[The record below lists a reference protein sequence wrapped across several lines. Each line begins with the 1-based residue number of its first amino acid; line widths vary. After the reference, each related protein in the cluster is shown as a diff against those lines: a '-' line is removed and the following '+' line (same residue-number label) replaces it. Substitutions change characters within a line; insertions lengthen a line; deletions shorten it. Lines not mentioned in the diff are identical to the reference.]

1 MPRQQEESG
10 RTSRHPASDSL
21 QQNEALRDRAVSG
34 FHTFGFVGACHRL
47 QSGSPKSTIK
57 IVASRHLEQVLAHA
71 ENQLA
76 ATGARRPTEVL
87 PLYKKFLKVEEHRL
101 RLKHQAGHG
110 GREICAHRA
119 DLVDVLLRY
128 VFGAAFTATRPE
140 EASGAPLALIAL
152 GGYGRGELNPFSDI
166 DVMLLHRQGAKKISP
181 HLEEMVE
188 QVLYLLWDSG
198 FKVGHSTRSIKEA
211 ITQANRD
218 MLTKTAMLESRFLAG
233 DAELARE
240 FREQFRSKCVE
251 GHEREYVEMR
261 MQDQVVRHKKFG
273 DSVYLQEPHVKSG
286 CGGLRDYQNLLWMTY
301 FKEGSLS
308 TNQLV
313 GKDWLSETDQRRIER
328 AYDFLLRLRTDLH
341 YATGRATDI
350 LHLNLQ
356 EQIAKRLNYSF
367 GNGQLRSE
375 TLMRDYFEH
384 TRNIFRVTER
394 ISAQFGSG
402 HVTSRT
408 RSLFSFLPLIR
419 PDKTPIGESFFIRNK
434 QLHPDRR
441 DLFQKDPEQMMRAFQ
456 LIQEYVLDLSPEAA
470 DLVSRS
476 LEQVTRTYQYAR
488 GPREIFTA
496 ILSRKG
502 EVGRVL
508 RAMHRVDF
516 LGRYIPEFGQ
526 LTCLV
531 QHEFLHRYTADEH
544 TLVCIDKLDAI
555 VKTDDSKLIA
565 YRKIFEHLDD
575 PFVLYL
581 ALLLHDTGKAV
592 GAWPHSE
599 ASALFAQRVATRL
612 QLSPEQRK
620 SLILLVDHH
629 LTLSKIAQQ
638 RNLDDPATVAE
649 LAKIVKH
656 QKNLDALMLLTL
668 ADGQGTSAE
677 AWSDWKESLVW
688 ELFHETSRYLADQKS
703 YYEQTK
709 IERESL
715 QVSVAEALP
724 PDYADEIEAHFDFMP
739 DNYFRGC
746 DVPEIVEHLKL
757 LRSFFENVLSRGEQP
772 LAPAVKWKAFTE
784 HGHSL
789 VSFWTWDHEQL
800 LAKIAGSFSVVPI
813 NILSA
818 DVFPRGDNV
827 VLSVFRVC
835 NTKAHAVTD
844 SREFELVEQTLGRA
858 LADENFDFL
867 PLIEKAKRQSRL
879 PLAPGIEFP
888 THIGVDNKTHP
899 MYTLIEIQAPDR
911 LGLLYDILASLD
923 RESVLIALS
932 RINTQDGAAIDTLYV
947 VDRSTHTKIIDSD
960 RITAIQ
966 RHLQR
971 AILGGGAAKSK

>member
-1 MPRQQEESG
+1 MA
-10 RTSRHPASDSL
+10 T
-21 QQNEALRDRAVSG
+21 
-34 FHTFGFVGACHRL
+34 
-47 QSGSPKSTIK
+47 
-57 IVASRHLEQVLAHA
+57 SRHLEKVLAHA
-71 ENQLA
+71 ANQLA

-101 RLKHQAGHG
+101 RLKHQAGGG
-110 GREICAHRA
+110 GREICGRRA
-119 DLVDVLLRY
+119 ELVDVLLQY
-128 VFGAAFTATRPE
+128 VFAAAATATHGNGE
-140 EASGAPLALIAL
+140 SGVALALIAL

-166 DVMLLHRQGAKKISP
+166 DVMLLHRKGAKKISP
-181 HLEEMVE
+181 HLQEMVE

-211 ITQANRD
+211 IAQANRD
-218 MLTKTAMLESRFLAG
+218 MRTKTAMLESRFLAG

-251 GHEREYVEMR
+251 GYERAYVEMR
-261 MQDQVVRHKKFG
+261 MQDQVARHKKFG

-313 GKDWLSETDQRRIER
+313 GKDWLSESDQGQIER
-328 AYDFLLRLRTDLH
+328 AYEFLLRLRTDLH
-341 YATGRATDI
+341 YSTGRATDI
-350 LHLNLQ
+350 LHMNLQ
-356 EQIAKRLNYSF
+356 EQIAKRLNYSPR
-367 GNGQLRSE
+367 NGQLRSE
-375 TLMRDYFEH
+375 TLMREYYEH

-394 ISAQFGSG
+394 ITEQFVSG

-419 PDKTPIGESFFIRNK
+419 PDKVPIGESFFVRNN
-434 QLHPDRR
+434 QLYPARR
-441 DLFQKDPEQMMRAFQ
+441 DLFRRDPEQMMRAFQ
-456 LIQEYVLDLSPEAA
+456 LTQERALDLSPELA
-470 DLVSRS
+470 DLLSRS
-476 LEQVTRTYQYAR
+476 LGQVTRTYQYAR
-488 GPREIFTA
+488 GPRDIFRA

-502 EVGRVL
+502 EVGRIL
-508 RAMHRVDF
+508 RMMHRVDF

-544 TLVCIDKLDAI
+544 TLVCIDKLDALAT
-555 VKTDDSKLIA
+555 TDDPKLIA
-565 YRKIFEHLDD
+565 YRKIFEELDD

-581 ALLLHDTGKAV
+581 ALLLHDSGKAV
-592 GAWPHSE
+592 GARRHSE

-612 QLSPEQRK
+612 QLSSEQRK
-620 SLILLVDHH
+620 SLILVVDHH
-629 LTLSKIAQQ
+629 LSLSMIAQQ

-649 LAKIVKH
+649 LAGVVKN
-656 QKNLDALMLLTL
+656 QKKLNALMLLTL

-688 ELFHETSRYLADQKS
+688 QLFHDTSRYLADRKS
-703 YYEQTK
+703 YYEQTR

-715 QVSVAEALP
+715 QIAVAENLS
-724 PDYADEIEAHFDFMP
+724 PDYADEIDAHFDFMP

-757 LRSFFENVLSRGEQP
+757 FRSFVEQISSRNGHP
-772 LAPAVKWKAFTE
+772 LASAVKWKALPE
-784 HGHSL
+784 QGHSV
-789 VSFWTWDHEQL
+789 VSFCTWERERL

-835 NTKAHAVTD
+835 DTKAGAVTD
-844 SREFELVEQTLGRA
+844 PRDFELVEQTLRSA
-858 LADENFDFL
+858 LEDDSFDFG
-867 PLIEKAKRQSRL
+867 PLIEKAKRHTRRHRT
-879 PLAPGIEFP
+879 PGIEFP
-888 THIGVDNKTHP
+888 TRISMDNETHP
-899 MYTLIEIQAPDR
+899 AYTLIEIQAPDR
-911 LGLLYDILASLD
+911 IGLLYDILTCLD
-923 RESVLIALS
+923 RESVSIALS

-947 VDRSTHTKIIDSD
+947 VDRSTGAKITDLN
-960 RITAIQ
+960 RIRTI
-966 RHLQR
+966 HECLTST
-971 AILGGGAAKSK
+971 ILGGATANAT

>member
-1 MPRQQEESG
+1 M
-10 RTSRHPASDSL
+10 
-21 QQNEALRDRAVSG
+21 
-34 FHTFGFVGACHRL
+34 
-47 QSGSPKSTIK
+47 
-57 IVASRHLEQVLAHA
+57 ASRHLEQVLAHA

-101 RLKHQAGHG
+101 RLKHQAGGG
-110 GREICAHRA
+110 GREICARRSE
-119 DLVDVLLRY
+119 LVDVLLQY
-128 VFGAAFTATRPE
+128 VFGAAVTAT
-140 EASGAPLALIAL
+140 SGEKGSGTPLTLIAL

-166 DVMLLHRQGAKKISP
+166 DVMLIPRGGTRKISP
-181 HLEEMVE
+181 HLQVMV
-188 QVLYLLWDSG
+188 QQILYLLWDSG

-211 ITQANRD
+211 IAEANRD
-218 MLTKTAMLESRFLAG
+218 MKTKTAMLESRFLAG

-240 FREQFRSKCVE
+240 FRRQFRSKCVE
-251 GHEREYVEMR
+251 GYEREYVEMR
-261 MQDQVVRHKKFG
+261 MQDQVARHKKFG

-313 GKDWLSETDQRRIER
+313 GKDWLSETDQRRIET

-350 LHLNLQ
+350 LHLNIQ
-356 EQIAKRLNYSF
+356 EQAAKRLNYSPR
-367 GNGQLRSE
+367 NGQLRSE
-375 TLMRDYFEH
+375 ALMRDYYEH

-394 ISAQFGSG
+394 ITAQFASG
-402 HVTSRT
+402 YVTSRT

-419 PDKTPIGESFFIRNK
+419 PEKTPIGGSFFIRNK
-434 QLHPDRR
+434 QLHLARR
-441 DLFQKDPEQMMRAFQ
+441 DVFRKDPEQMMRAFQ
-456 LIQEYVLDLSPEAA
+456 LAQEHALDLSPEAA
-470 DLVSRS
+470 DLLSRS
-476 LEQVTRTYQYAR
+476 LGQVTRTYQYAR
-488 GPREIFTA
+488 GPREIFKA

-544 TLVCIDKLDAI
+544 TLVCIDKLDA
-555 VKTDDSKLIA
+555 VVRTDDSKLIA
-565 YRKIFEHLDD
+565 YRKIFEQLDD

-592 GAWPHSE
+592 GARPHSE

-612 QLSPEQRK
+612 QLSSEQRK

-656 QKNLDALMLLTL
+656 QKKLNALMLLTL

-715 QVSVAEALP
+715 QASVAENLS

-746 DVPEIVEHLKL
+746 DVPEIIEHLKL
-757 LRSFFENVLSRGEQP
+757 FRSFLGNVSSRGEQP
-772 LAPAVKWKAFTE
+772 LAPAISWKPFTE
-784 HGHSL
+784 QSHSL
-789 VSFWTWDHEQL
+789 VSFWTWERGQL
-800 LAKIAGSFSVVPI
+800 LAKIAGSFSIAPI

-818 DVFPRGDNV
+818 DIFPRGDNV
-827 VLSVFRVC
+827 VLGVFRVC
-835 NTKAHAVTD
+835 STKARAVTD
-844 SREFELVEQTLGRA
+844 PCEFELVEQTLRRA
-858 LADENFDFL
+858 LEDENFDFL
-867 PLIEKAKRQSRL
+867 PLIERAKHQSRHR
-879 PLAPGIEFP
+879 LALGIEFP
-888 THIGVDNKTHP
+888 IHIGIDNKTHP
-899 MYTLIEIQAPDR
+899 IYTLIEIQAPDR
-911 LGLLYDILASLD
+911 LGLLYDILTCLD
-923 RESVLIALS
+923 REGVSIALS

-947 VDRSTHTKIIDSD
+947 VDRSAHAKITDSH

-966 RHLQR
+966 QHLQN
-971 AILGGGAAKSK
+971 AILGGGC

>member
-1 MPRQQEESG
+1 M
-10 RTSRHPASDSL
+10 
-21 QQNEALRDRAVSG
+21 
-34 FHTFGFVGACHRL
+34 
-47 QSGSPKSTIK
+47 
-57 IVASRHLEQVLAHA
+57 ASRHLEQVLAHA
-71 ENQLA
+71 ANQLA

-101 RLKHQAGHG
+101 RLKHQAGGG
-110 GREICAHRA
+110 GREICARRSE
-119 DLVDVLLRY
+119 LVDVLLQY
-128 VFGAAFTATRPE
+128 VFGAAVTAT
-140 EASGAPLALIAL
+140 SGEKGSGTPLTLIAL

-166 DVMLLHRQGAKKISP
+166 DVMLLPREGTRKISP
-181 HLEEMVE
+181 HLQVMVE
-188 QVLYLLWDSG
+188 QILYLLWDSG

-211 ITQANRD
+211 IAEANRD
-218 MLTKTAMLESRFLAG
+218 MKTKTAMLESRFLAG

-240 FREQFRSKCVE
+240 FRQQFRSKCVE

-261 MQDQVVRHKKFG
+261 MQDQVARHKKFG

-313 GKDWLSETDQRRIER
+313 GKDWLSEADQRRIET

-350 LHLNLQ
+350 LHLNIQ
-356 EQIAKRLNYSF
+356 EQTEKRLNYSPR
-367 GNGQLRSE
+367 NGQLRGE
-375 TLMRDYFEH
+375 ALMRDYYEY

-394 ISAQFGSG
+394 ITAQFASG
-402 HVTSRT
+402 YVTSRT

-419 PDKTPIGESFFIRNK
+419 PEKTPIGGSFFIRNK
-434 QLHPDRR
+434 QLHLARR
-441 DLFQKDPEQMMRAFQ
+441 DVFRKDPEQMMRAFQ
-456 LIQEYVLDLSPEAA
+456 LAQEHALDLSPEAA
-470 DLVSRS
+470 DLLSRS
-476 LEQVTRTYQYAR
+476 LGQVTRTYQYAR
-488 GPREIFTA
+488 GPREIFKA

-544 TLVCIDKLDAI
+544 TLVCIDKLDA
-555 VKTDDSKLIA
+555 VVRTDDSKLIA
-565 YRKIFEHLDD
+565 YRKIFEQLDD

-592 GAWPHSE
+592 GARPHSE

-612 QLSPEQRK
+612 QLSSEQRK

-656 QKNLDALMLLTL
+656 QKNLNALMLLTL

-715 QVSVAEALP
+715 QASVAENLS

-746 DVPEIVEHLKL
+746 DVPEIIEHLKL
-757 LRSFFENVLSRGEQP
+757 FRSFLANVSSRGEQS
-772 LAPAVKWKAFTE
+772 LAPAISWKPFTE
-784 HGHSL
+784 QSHSL
-789 VSFWTWDHEQL
+789 VSFWTWERGQL
-800 LAKIAGSFSVVPI
+800 LAKIAGSLSVVPI

-818 DVFPRGDNV
+818 DIFPRGDNV
-827 VLSVFRVC
+827 VLGVFRVC
-835 NTKAHAVTD
+835 STKARAVTD
-844 SREFELVEQTLGRA
+844 PCEFELVEQTLRRA
-858 LADENFDFL
+858 LEDENFDFL
-867 PLIEKAKRQSRL
+867 PLIERAKHQSRHR
-879 PLAPGIEFP
+879 LALGIEFP
-888 THIGVDNKTHP
+888 IHIGIDNKTHP
-899 MYTLIEIQAPDR
+899 IYTLIEIQAPDR
-911 LGLLYDILASLD
+911 LGLLYDILTCLD
-923 RESVLIALS
+923 RESVSIALS

-947 VDRSTHTKIIDSD
+947 VDRSAHAKITDSH

-966 RHLQR
+966 QHLQN
-971 AILGGGAAKSK
+971 AILGGGVLNQGK

>member
-1 MPRQQEESG
+1 M
-10 RTSRHPASDSL
+10 
-21 QQNEALRDRAVSG
+21 
-34 FHTFGFVGACHRL
+34 
-47 QSGSPKSTIK
+47 
-57 IVASRHLEQVLAHA
+57 ASRHLEQVLAHA

-394 ISAQFGSG
+394 ISAQFVSG

-441 DLFQKDPEQMMRAFQ
+441 DLFRKDPEQMMRAFQ

-612 QLSPEQRK
+612 QLSSEQRK

-858 LADENFDFL
+858 LEDENFDFL

-879 PLAPGIEFP
+879 RLAPGIEFP

>member
-1 MPRQQEESG
+1 MR
-10 RTSRHPASDSL
+10 
-21 QQNEALRDRAVSG
+21 
-34 FHTFGFVGACHRL
+34 
-47 QSGSPKSTIK
+47 
-57 IVASRHLEQVLAHA
+57 
-71 ENQLA
+71 
-76 ATGARRPTEVL
+76 
-87 PLYKKFLKVEEHRL
+87 
-101 RLKHQAGHG
+101 
-110 GREICAHRA
+110 
-119 DLVDVLLRY
+119 
-128 VFGAAFTATRPE
+128 
-140 EASGAPLALIAL
+140 
-152 GGYGRGELNPFSDI
+152 
-166 DVMLLHRQGAKKISP
+166 
-181 HLEEMVE
+181 
-188 QVLYLLWDSG
+188 
-198 FKVGHSTRSIKEA
+198 
-211 ITQANRD
+211 
-218 MLTKTAMLESRFLAG
+218 TKTAMLESRFLAG
-233 DAELARE
+233 DAELAQE
-240 FREQFRSKCVE
+240 FRKQFRSRCVE

-261 MQDQVVRHKKFG
+261 MQDQVARHKKFG
-273 DSVYLQEPHVKSG
+273 DSVYLQEPNLKSG
-286 CGGLRDYQNLLWMTY
+286 CGGLRDYQNLLWITY

-313 GKDWLSETDQRRIER
+313 GKDWLSESDQRRIER

-350 LHLNLQ
+350 LHVNLQ
-356 EQIAKRLNYSF
+356 EHIAKRLNYSF

-375 TLMRDYFEH
+375 TLMRDHFEH

-394 ISAQFGSG
+394 ITAQFVSG

-419 PDKTPIGESFFIRNK
+419 SDKTPIGDSFFVRNK
-434 QLHPDRR
+434 QLHPARR
-441 DLFQKDPEQMMRAFQ
+441 DLFRKDPEQMMRAFE
-456 LIQEYVLDLSPEAA
+456 LTQERVLDLSPELA
-470 DLVSRS
+470 DLMSRS
-476 LEQVTRTYQYAR
+476 LGQVTRTYQYGR
-488 GPREIFTA
+488 GPRDIFKA

-629 LTLSKIAQQ
+629 LTLSRIAQQ

-688 ELFHETSRYLADQKS
+688 ELFHETSRYLADRKS
-703 YYEQTK
+703 YYEQTR

-715 QVSVAEALP
+715 QLAVTENLS
-724 PDYADEIEAHFDFMP
+724 PDYADEIDAHFEFMP
-739 DNYFRGC
+739 DHYFRASDLPG
-746 DVPEIVEHLKL
+746 IVEHLKL
-757 LRSFFENVLSRGEQP
+757 FRLFLENVSTGEELL
-772 LAPAVKWKAFTE
+772 LAPAIKWKVVPE
-784 HGHSL
+784 QGHT
-789 VSFWTWDHEQL
+789 VMTFCTWERERL
-800 LAKIAGSFSVVPI
+800 LAKVAGSFSVVPL

-818 DVFPRGDNV
+818 DVFPRVDNT
-827 VLSVFRVC
+827 VLGVFRVC
-835 NTKAHAVTD
+835 DTKAQPVSNPRD
-844 SREFELVEQTLGRA
+844 FELVEQTLRRA
-858 LADENFDFL
+858 FEDESFDFV
-867 PLIEKAKRQSRL
+867 PSIEKAKRSSRR
-879 PLAPGIEFP
+879 AAVGIEFP
-888 THIGVDNKTHP
+888 TRIAIDNKTHST
-899 MYTLIEIQAPDR
+899 YTLVEFQAPDR
-911 LGLLYDILASLD
+911 IGLLYDVLSCLD
-923 RESVLIALS
+923 RENVLVSLS
-932 RINTQDGAAIDTLYV
+932 RINTQAGAAIDTLYV
-947 VDRSTHTKIIDSD
+947 VDGSTRAKITEAN
-960 RITAIQ
+960 RIQMIQ
-966 RHLQR
+966 QHLKST
-971 AILGGGAAKSK
+971 ILSGGAAKS

>member
-1 MPRQQEESG
+1 
-10 RTSRHPASDSL
+10 
-21 QQNEALRDRAVSG
+21 
-34 FHTFGFVGACHRL
+34 
-47 QSGSPKSTIK
+47 
-57 IVASRHLEQVLAHA
+57 
-71 ENQLA
+71 
-76 ATGARRPTEVL
+76 
-87 PLYKKFLKVEEHRL
+87 
-101 RLKHQAGHG
+101 
-110 GREICAHRA
+110 
-119 DLVDVLLRY
+119 
-128 VFGAAFTATRPE
+128 
-140 EASGAPLALIAL
+140 LALIAL

-166 DVMLLHRQGAKKISP
+166 DVMLLHQQGAKKISP
-181 HLEEMVE
+181 HLEEMVK

-233 DAELARE
+233 DAKLARE

-251 GHEREYVEMR
+251 RHEREYVEMR

-356 EQIAKRLNYSF
+356 EQIAKRLNYSV
-367 GNGQLRSE
+367 GNSQLRSE

-394 ISAQFGSG
+394 ITAQFVSG
-402 HVTSRT
+402 RVTSRT

-419 PDKTPIGESFFIRNK
+419 PDKTPVGGSLFIRNK

-441 DLFQKDPEQMMRAFQ
+441 DLFRKDPEQMMRAFQ

-476 LEQVTRTYQYAR
+476 VEQVTRTYQYAR

-508 RAMHRVDF
+508 RTMHRVDF

-544 TLVCIDKLDAI
+544 TLVCIDKLDAVI
-555 VKTDDSKLIA
+555 KTDDSKLIA
-565 YRKIFEHLDD
+565 YRKIFEQLDD

-592 GAWPHSE
+592 GARPHSE

-612 QLSPEQRK
+612 QLSSEQRK

-649 LAKIVKH
+649 LGKIVKH

-715 QVSVAEALP
+715 QVSVAKALP

-757 LRSFFENVLSRGEQP
+757 LRSFFENVSSGGEQP
-772 LAPAVKWKAFTE
+772 LAPAIEWKAFTE
-784 HGHSL
+784 HSHSL
-789 VSFWTWDHEQL
+789 VSFWTWDREQL

-844 SREFELVEQTLGRA
+844 RREFELVEQTLRHA
-858 LADENFDFL
+858 LEDENFDFL
-867 PLIEKAKRQSRL
+867 PLIEKAKRQSHLR
-879 PLAPGIEFP
+879 LAPGIEFP

-923 RESVLIALS
+923 RESVSIALS

-971 AILGGGAAKSK
+971 AILGGGAANSK